1 MTLGIL
7 AVCLLVLLLAWA
19 NGANDIAKGVATLV
33 GNGTTHARRAVLW
46 GTLWTMLGGLAALMW
61 GAALI
66 NAFTK
71 GFLSPNFIIDLTF
84 VAGVT
89 LGAVAWVGFA
99 TRAGLPV
106 STTHALLG
114 GIVGAALVGTGT
126 TSGTENLHASAVAS
140 KALLP
145 LLLSPLIAIGLCVL
159 LLLIM
164 RYVAKKIPAW
174 SPGCCPQE
182 AWQKNPFVCAAQGRA
197 PAKGSASAAGGR
209 MPGAAATQPRAPATV
224 ERVWIALHWL
234 SSGTTSFARGLND
247 VPKIAAFMILALT
260 LAPPAVAQTTASWFP
275 DWLQAWPILLV
286 TLVMG
291 AGCLWGGFKVL
302 DVLAHRV
309 TPLDASSGLVANMG
323 TSILVLAASPLGL
336 PVSTTHVSTGALMG
350 VRWTDRIKPNQNDTL
365 KLILFG
371 WVVTLPIAALVAA
384 ASSLFMHQF

>member
-1 MTLGIL
+1 MTFGIL

-19 NGANDIAKGVATLV
+19 NGANDISKGVATLV

-46 GTLWTMLGGLAALMW
+46 GTLWTMLGGLAALVW
-61 GAALI
+61 GGALI

-71 GFLSPNFIIDLTF
+71 GFLNPNFIIDLTF

-89 LGAVAWVGFA
+89 LGATAWVGFA

-114 GIVGAALVGTGT
+114 GIIGAALM
-126 TSGTENLHASAVAS
+126 GTEAANGAGNLHTSAVAS

-145 LLLSPLIAIGLCVL
+145 LLLSPLIAIGLCVVL
-159 LLLIM
+159 LLTM

-174 SPGCCPQE
+174 SPGCCPRE
-182 AWQKNPFVCAAQGRA
+182 AWQENPFVCAATGT
-197 PAKGSASAAGGR
+197 
-209 MPGAAATQPRAPATV
+209 MPEAAATEPRHPLTA
-224 ERVWIALHWL
+224 ERVWTALHWL

-247 VPKIAAFMILALT
+247 VPKIAAFMMLALT
-260 LAPPAVAQTTASWFP
+260 LAPPALSQTTESWLP

-302 DVLAHRV
+302 NVLAHRV

-384 ASSLFMHQF
+384 ASSLFIHQF

>member
-1 MTLGIL
+1 M
-7 AVCLLVLLLAWA
+7 LLAWA
-19 NGANDIAKGVATLV
+19 NGANDISRGVATLV

-46 GTLWTMLGGLAALMW
+46 GTLWTMLGGLAALVW
-61 GAALI
+61 GTALI

-71 GFLSPNFIIDLTF
+71 GFLNPSFIIDLTF
-84 VAGVT
+84 VAGVI
-89 LGAVAWVGFA
+89 LGATAWVGFA

-114 GIVGAALVGTGT
+114 GIVGAALM
-126 TSGTENLHASAVAS
+126 GTEAANGAGNLHTSAVTS

-145 LLLSPLIAIGLCVL
+145 LLISPLIAIGLCVVL
-159 LLLIM
+159 LLTM

-182 AWQKNPFVCAAQGRA
+182 AWQKNPFVCAAQERA
-197 PAKGSASAAGGR
+197 PAKGSASAVGGT
-209 MPGAAATQPRAPATV
+209 MPGTAATEPRAPATV
-224 ERVWIALHWL
+224 ERAWTALHWL
-234 SSGTTSFARGLND
+234 SSGATSFARGLND
-247 VPKIAAFMILALT
+247 VPKIAVFMMLALT
-260 LAPPAVAQTTASWFP
+260 LVPPTLVQTTSSWP
-275 DWLQAWPILLV
+275 QGWPILLV

-350 VRWTDRIKPNQNDTL
+350 VRWTDRIKPDQNDTL

>member
-33 GNGTTHARRAVLW
+33 GNGTAHARRAVLW
-46 GTLWTMLGGLAALMW
+46 GTFWTMLGGMAALMW

-71 GFLSPNFIIDLTF
+71 GFLNPNFTIDLTF
-84 VAGVT
+84 VTGVT

-99 TRAGLPV
+99 VRVGLPV

-114 GIVGAALVGTGT
+114 GIVGAALVSTTGAA
-126 TSGTENLHASAVAS
+126 SGTANLHANAVAS

-159 LLLIM
+159 LLLLM

-182 AWQKNPFVCAAQGRA
+182 AWQKNPFVCTSPRP
-197 PAKGSASAAGGR
+197 PAMA
-209 MPGAAATQPRAPATV
+209 
-224 ERVWIALHWL
+224 ERVWTALHWL
-234 SSGTTSFARGLND
+234 SSGATSFARGLND
-247 VPKIAAFMILALT
+247 VPKIAAFMILTLT
-260 LAPPAVAQTTASWFP
+260 LAPPALVQTTSSLP
-275 DWLQAWPILLV
+275 QAWPILLV

-384 ASSLFMHQF
+384 ISSLFLHQF

>member
-1 MTLGIL
+1 MTFSIL

-19 NGANDIAKGVATLV
+19 NGANDISRGVATLV

-46 GTLWTMLGGLAALMW
+46 GTLWTMLGGLAALVW

-71 GFLSPNFIIDLTF
+71 GFLNPSFIIDLTF
-84 VAGVT
+84 VAGVI
-89 LGAVAWVGFA
+89 LGATAWVGFA

-114 GIVGAALVGTGT
+114 GIVGAALM
-126 TSGTENLHASAVAS
+126 GTEAVNGAGNLHTSAVAS

-145 LLLSPLIAIGLCVL
+145 LLISPLIAIGLCVVL
-159 LLLIM
+159 LLAM

-182 AWQKNPFVCAAQGRA
+182 TWQKNPFVCA
-197 PAKGSASAAGGR
+197 
-209 MPGAAATQPRAPATV
+209 TEPRAPATV
-224 ERVWIALHWL
+224 ERVWTALHWL
-234 SSGTTSFARGLND
+234 SSGATSFARGLND
-247 VPKIAAFMILALT
+247 VPKIAAFMMLALT
-260 LAPPAVAQTTASWFP
+260 LVPPTLAQTTSAWP
-275 DWLQAWPILLV
+275 QAWPILLV

-350 VRWTDRIKPNQNDTL
+350 VRWTDRIKPNQHDTL